1 MDNSDFQLDVHWLM
15 KLAQE
20 IRDDNEPSLTAKQ
33 STIDADLAHPAM
45 SILGD
50 LIDRCGFDI
59 EPAFLQGYAYGLCQ
73 AGLIDDV
80 ILKAVGAHSGE
91 GHDED
96 LLAHSKHEH

>member
-1 MDNSDFQLDVHWLM
+1 MNKIDSDPEVHWLM
-15 KLAQE
+15 KMAQE
-20 IRDDNEPSLTAKQ
+20 IRDDNGPSLTSQQ

-91 GHDED
+91 GYDDD

>member
-1 MDNSDFQLDVHWLM
+1 M
-15 KLAQE
+15 KMAQE
-20 IRDDNEPSLTAKQ
+20 IRDDEGPSLTSKQ
-33 STIDADLAHPAM
+33 STIDEDLAHPAM

-80 ILKAVGAHSGE
+80 ILKAVGGHSGE
-91 GHDED
+91 GNDDE
-96 LLAHSKHEH
+96 LLMHGKQEH